1 MGSMSMKRLFFP
13 PILAGACVLLS
24 ATALAQVQGPVTPAP
39 ANAPTTQAPSA
50 TANGSTQTGTTQ
62 GEGSGAV
69 GAAGDIA
76 PATKP
81 GQITSAGVDGTSVPV
96 SDVPV
101 APSRE
106 KKRKNS
112 KEKNEKI
119 QQAKDSRQAAAK
131 ARSAEALVGVDS
143 RLPDKQLYDKAVVA
157 MNKGHFDV
165 ARLDLQTMLN
175 TYPDSQYQMRAKLA
189 IADSWYKEG
198 GTAALTQAE
207 SEYADFRVFF
217 PNAPEAAEAQMRIG
231 DIYFRQMDR
240 PDRDY
245 NKAVHA
251 EEEYR
256 RMLTDYPD
264 SVLLPQAKQ
273 RLREVQEVMASREAD
288 IASFYGTRGNLAAEI
303 ARYETVLDTYPLYS
317 HLDDVLIGVGDA
329 YEAEAK
335 YVRSL
340 PGLPEGG
347 RAKLEKEYDGLA
359 AEAYRKVVLEHS
371 AAAHVDDAKERLEAM
386 SLPIP
391 VPTKEQMV
399 ASQDLENSRSSYKLT
414 NRVELLFLHKPDTVL
429 TAGTGEPTLTDPK
442 AMSAATMVHQ
452 FMSDFNGAFAA
463 TPPVVPAPVAA
474 ITPAD
479 GGAAVPAVVAPAVP
493 TAPLA
498 LSDIGNGDAGAGAAP
513 ATDLTVPA
521 TSGRPSGGNG
531 VGIEVLSPDTS
542 GSKPVPTGLETV
554 RPDNKTVM
562 APVEAAAPAP
572 DQVNDAAG
580 KPTAAAQVVTPGTK
594 TPKPEF
600 DKADES
606 SSKHKPKKGIK
617 KVVPPNPF

>member
-1 MGSMSMKRLFFP
+1 MVLMSMKRSFLP
-13 PILAGACVLLS
+13 PLLAGVCVMVAVS
-24 ATALAQVQGPVTPAP
+24 ARAQEPTPATS
-39 ANAPTTQAPSA
+39 PTTQAPSA
-50 TANGSTQTGTTQ
+50 TANGATRTATPQAEGSTGTAT
-62 GEGSGAV
+62 GDTV
-69 GAAGDIA
+69 GKGLGVAPAAGTA
-76 PATKP
+76 PATAT
-81 GQITSAGVDGTSVPV
+81 GIA
-96 SDVPV
+96 
-101 APSRE
+101 APAAPRSRG
-106 KKRKNS
+106 KKKTD
-112 KEKNEKI
+112 KDDKI
-119 QQAKDSRQAAAK
+119 QQTKDARKAEAK
-131 ARSAEALVGVDS
+131 ARSAEALVGVDA

-207 SEYADFRVFF
+207 QEYADFRVFF

-245 NKAVHA
+245 GKAVHA

-264 SVLLPQAKQ
+264 SVLIGQAKQ

-288 IASFYGTRGNLAAEI
+288 IASFYATRGNVAAEI
-303 ARYETVLDTYPLYS
+303 ARYETVMATYPLYS
-317 HLDDVLIGVGDA
+317 HMDDVLIGVGDA
-329 YEAEAK
+329 YEVEAK
-335 YVRSL
+335 YIRTL
-340 PGLPEGG
+340 PNLPEAG

-359 AEAYRKVVLEHS
+359 ADAYRKVVLEHS
-371 AAAHVDDAKERLEAM
+371 AAQHVEDARERLQAM
-386 SLPIP
+386 NLPVP
-391 VPTKEQMV
+391 EPTKEQV
-399 ASQDLENSRSSYKLT
+399 AASQDLENSRATYKLA

-429 TAGTGEPTLTDPK
+429 TAGNGDPTLTDP
-442 AMSAATMVHQ
+442 AAVSAPTVVRQ
-452 FMSDFNGAFAA
+452 FMGDFGGAFA
-463 TPPVVPAPVAA
+463 PPGAVAA
-474 ITPAD
+474 IPANT
-479 GGAAVPAVVAPAVP
+479 AAVPTPKDTPTGAIPVVSSAPLTLNNIPAAEDSGTAPA
-493 TAPLA
+493 ASL
-498 LSDIGNGDAGAGAAP
+498 AAP
-513 ATDLTVPA
+513 AG
-521 TSGRPSGGNG
+521 SGAPSSGG
-531 VGIEVLSPDTS
+531 VGIEVLPPDST
-542 GSKPVPTGLETV
+542 KPVPTGLETV
-554 RPDNKTVM
+554 RPANSSTL

-580 KPTAAAQVVTPGTK
+580 KPTAAAQVVAPGTK

-617 KVVPPNPF
+617 KVIPPNPF